1 MKAVKSTW
9 INRRNSF
16 QKLII
21 SLCLAVVA
29 TSIFSLCHQ
38 LHLAVFVFGWDIFSL
53 SLLSLTWITFFTAA
67 PSEIRMQS
75 KKQDESRFV
84 VFVLVLA
91 ASCVSM
97 MAVVVLLTSKKGM
110 TTDHIFP
117 LSIAFAC
124 MTFSW
129 FLMHTIFTLRY
140 AHLYYADHKDDADV
154 HIGGLNF
161 PDENRPDFLDF
172 AYFSFTLGMTFQ
184 VSDVAISNRQIR
196 RLVLFHSLIAF
207 AYNAV
212 IIALTVNF
220 IAGLGG

>member
-1 MKAVKSTW
+1 MW

-21 SLCLAVVA
+21 SFGLAAIA
-29 TSIFSLCHQ
+29 TFLFSLYRP
-38 LHLAVFVFGWDIFSL
+38 LHLAILVFGWDIFSFG
-53 SLLSLTWITFFTAA
+53 LLVLTWITFFTAA
-67 PSEIRMQS
+67 PGEIRIQA
-75 KKQDESRFV
+75 KKQDESRIA

-97 MAVVVLLTSKKGM
+97 LAVIVLLTSKKGAA
-110 TTDHIFP
+110 TDTIFQ

-124 MTFSW
+124 MTLSW
-129 FLMHTIFTLRY
+129 FLMHTIFALRY
-140 AHLYYADHKDDADV
+140 AHLYYADHKDDAEV
-154 HIGGLNF
+154 HAGGLNF
-161 PDENRPDFLDF
+161 PEENHPDFLDF

-184 VSDVAISNRQIR
+184 VSDVAIANRQIR